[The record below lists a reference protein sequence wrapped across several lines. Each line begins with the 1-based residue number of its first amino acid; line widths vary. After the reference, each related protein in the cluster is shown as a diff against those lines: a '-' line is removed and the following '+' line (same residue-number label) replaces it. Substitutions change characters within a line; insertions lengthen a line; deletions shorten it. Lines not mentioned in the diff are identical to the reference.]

1 MAYRHQPETI
11 GVNLRLSTPTWHYRR
26 QSKTI
31 GTNLRLSASI
41 WDYRHQPETIGV
53 NLRLSAPTWDYR
65 RQSETIGAHLR
76 LSASP
81 SWPPGPK
88 PKVNWVQRPRPTEFS
103 SQGHT
108 TKERRQFWIRP
119 LPAKG
124 LYKQRASWR
133 ELSQFPELAR
143 ATSLLQDPLLPRR
156 RSHVIDHPGNK
167 AKRQPWPNPLKNKNR
182 DPGFNW

>member
-65 RQSETIGAHLR
+65 RQSETIGTNLR
-76 LSASP
+76 LSASIWDYRHQP
-81 SWPPGPK
+81 ETIGVNLRLSGPI
-88 PKVNWVQRPRPTEFS
+88 WDYRRHPRGHLGLNPRSTEFNGQGQLS
-103 SQGHT
+103 SAAKATQQRKGANSEYAHF
-108 TKERRQFWIRP
+108 RQKDYISSAPHGESSVSF
-119 LPAKG
+119 
-124 LYKQRASWR
+124 QS
-133 ELSQFPELAR
+133 SPEQHLFYR
-143 ATSLLQDPLLPRR
+143 THCYPGEGAT
-156 RSHVIDHPGNK
+156 
-167 AKRQPWPNPLKNKNR
+167 W
-182 DPGFNW
+182 